1 MAPTLEFGVFQMPE
15 FRPVLNW
22 TLALD
27 NMVEEAALVEELGF
41 KEYWVGEHHSAGHE
55 TVPIPDMMLARI
67 AEATDTIRLGPATIN
82 LPYHI
87 HDPFFVAERMAFL
100 DQLAHGRVNL
110 GYGAG
115 ALPRDM
121 DLFDVDT
128 ETQKA
133 KMWEAVEV
141 IETYLDAEEPTDFS
155 GEFYEY
161 EDRLVQLPFLQ
172 EDPPSAVAGLSS
184 YSTHVNAVKGGH
196 RPMSIA
202 FTPLEAPE
210 NPAAVSLK
218 DQAAAIDEGA
228 ADAGIEPAVAHSQ
241 WAIAR
246 EVYVAESKQ
255 QAYEEI
261 RDGVEEYYDYLFGLG
276 DGGLVNLVVSDEDMT
291 REDLTVEWMIENYP
305 FIIGSPAECVK
316 QIKQLYREVDGF
328 GTLIINAHDWMIPES
343 RWREMYELFAEEVMP
358 AFQPRK
364 GPREI
369 EKEQVPGYEP
379 WEPAGQE
386 VFELSGE

>member
-1 MAPTLEFGVFQMPE
+1 MPPELEFGVFQMPE
-15 FRPVLNW
+15 YRPVLNW

-27 NMVEEAALVEELGF
+27 NMVQQAAHVEQLGF
-41 KEYWVGEHHSAGHE
+41 SEYWVGEHHSAGHE

-82 LPYHI
+82 LPYEI

-100 DQLAHGRVNL
+100 DQLSHGRVNL

-121 DLFDVDT
+121 ELFDVDT
-128 ETQKA
+128 DTQKA
-133 KMWEAVEV
+133 KMWEAVDV
-141 IETYLDAEEPTDFS
+141 IETYLEAEEPTDFT
-155 GEFYEY
+155 GEFYQY

-172 EDPPSAVAGLSS
+172 ENPPSAVAGLSS

-202 FTPLEAPE
+202 FTPLSAPD

-228 ADAGIEPAVAHSQ
+228 KAIGRDPAAAHDE
-241 WAIAR
+241 WAIGR
-246 EVYVAESKQ
+246 EVFVAESKEA
-255 QAYEEI
+255 AYNEI
-261 RDGVEEYYDYLFGLG
+261 REGVEEYYDYLFGLG
-276 DGGLVNLVVSDEDMT
+276 DGGLVNLVVTDENMT
-291 REDLTVEWMIENYP
+291 RDDVTVEWMIENYP
-305 FIIGSPAECVK
+305 FIIGSPEDCVK
-316 QIKQLYREVDGF
+316 QIKQLYHEVDGF
-328 GTLIINAHDWMIPES
+328 GTLIINAHDWMLPES
-343 RWREMYELFAEEVMP
+343 RWRDMYELFAEEVMP

-369 EKEQVPGYEP
+369 EKQQVPNYTP
-379 WEPAGQE
+379 WEPDGPSE
-386 VFELSGE
+386 FGL